1 MCERVCASL
10 CVCRGPRSCVGMRAH
25 VICLYGLGRWNLVAG
40 DPNDGVRFPVEMQ
53 VVHGNDNTES
63 EAFYCVFEMTN
74 T

>member
-1 MCERVCASL
+1 
-10 CVCRGPRSCVGMRAH
+10 MRAH

-40 DPNDGVRFPVEMQ
+40 GPNDGVRFPVEMQ